1 MLSSPPQPSDNSR
14 HTSRHDVA
22 QPRGHRLNI
31 GDLKLDHNVV
41 LAPMSGVT
49 DQPFRK
55 MVRQLGGGLVVSE
68 MVASHAVLSEV
79 KTEMRKLRI
88 SAREES
94 PLSIQ
99 LAGWD
104 PQMMA
109 EAAKVAAGLGADLI
123 DINMGCPAKKV
134 TGRLSGSAL
143 MQDLPLAGQICEAV
157 VKAVDRPVTLK
168 MRLGW
173 DADHKNAPELAHI
186 AEEAGIQM
194 LVVHGR
200 TRTQMYKG
208 EADWQAVAQSVAAV
222 SLPVLVNGDIKSP
235 EDARQALA
243 LSTADGVMVG
253 RGAQGKPWLIREIA
267 QSLQGAEIT
276 PAPKG
281 AALKT
286 LILDHL
292 EAMLSHYG
300 THGLRLARKH
310 IGWYADGVPG
320 AAAFRQMANNSND
333 ADKVFAAIE
342 HFFDESDQMA
352 SDLSDTPL
360 SSLPSSDVC
369 ARQDAA

>member
-1 MLSSPPQPSDNSR
+1 MTPQQTTEKRDNKPL
-14 HTSRHDVA
+14 T
-22 QPRGHRLNI
+22 I
-31 GDLKLDHNVV
+31 GNLTLDHAVV

-55 MVRQLGGGLVVSE
+55 MVRKLGGGLVVSE

-173 DADHKNAPELAHI
+173 DGDHKNAPELAHI
-186 AEEAGIQM
+186 AQEAGIQM

-208 EADWQAVAQSVAAV
+208 EADWQAVADSVSAV
-222 SLPVLVNGDIKSP
+222 SMPVLVNGDIKTP
-235 EDARQALA
+235 QDASRA
-243 LSTADGVMVG
+243 LSLSGAQGVMVG
-253 RGAQGKPWLIREIA
+253 RGAQGKPWIIREIA
-267 QSLQGAEIT
+267 QSLAGEAIT
-276 PAPKG
+276 APPSG
-281 AALKT
+281 AALKA

-292 EAMLSHYG
+292 EEMLSHYG
-300 THGLRLARKH
+300 AHGLRLARKH

-320 AAAFRQMANNSND
+320 AAAFRQMANNSTD
-333 ADKVFAAIE
+333 AAQVFAAIE
-342 HFFDESDQMA
+342 DFFDNEPC
-352 SDLSDTPL
+352 T
-360 SSLPSSDVC
+360 SSTSSIGTIT
-369 ARQDAA
+369 AGRDAA

>member
-1 MLSSPPQPSDNSR
+1 MTPQQTTEKRDNKPL
-14 HTSRHDVA
+14 T
-22 QPRGHRLNI
+22 I
-31 GDLKLDHNVV
+31 GNLTLDHAVV

-55 MVRQLGGGLVVSE
+55 MVRKLGGGLVVSE

-173 DADHKNAPELAHI
+173 DGDHKNAPELAHI
-186 AEEAGIQM
+186 AQEAGI
-194 LVVHGR
+194 
-200 TRTQMYKG
+200 
-208 EADWQAVAQSVAAV
+208 
-222 SLPVLVNGDIKSP
+222 
-235 EDARQALA
+235 
-243 LSTADGVMVG
+243 
-253 RGAQGKPWLIREIA
+253 
-267 QSLQGAEIT
+267 
-276 PAPKG
+276 
-281 AALKT
+281 
-286 LILDHL
+286 
-292 EAMLSHYG
+292 
-300 THGLRLARKH
+300 
-310 IGWYADGVPG
+310 
-320 AAAFRQMANNSND
+320 
-333 ADKVFAAIE
+333 
-342 HFFDESDQMA
+342 
-352 SDLSDTPL
+352 
-360 SSLPSSDVC
+360 
-369 ARQDAA
+369 